1 MEWFVKKMDEMD
13 AHTLYDILELRMRV
27 FIIEQ
32 QCFYEELDH
41 KDHDAT
47 HVYAKDDSGKIVAYL
62 RVLGHGISFDEVSI
76 GRVVVHPEARKDG
89 LGRVLM
95 HKGIEVV
102 KTLYGDTPIRISA
115 QAYLQK
121 FYKSLGF
128 IAVSDIYLEDDIPHL
143 DMMRGRQGDGDS
155 VS

>member
-1 MEWFVKKMDEMD
+1 MEWFIKKMDEMD
-13 AHTLYDILELRMRV
+13 AHTLYDILELRMHV

-32 QCFYEELDH
+32 QCFYEELDR

-62 RVLGHGISFDEVSI
+62 RVLGHGVSFDEVSI

-89 LGRVLM
+89 LGRMLM
-95 HKGIEVV
+95 RKGIEVV

-121 FYKSLGF
+121 FYESIGF
-128 IAVSDIYLEDDIPHL
+128 EAVSEIYLEDDIPHL
-143 DMMRGRQGDGDS
+143 DMIRDGDRALAY
-155 VS
+155 

>member
-13 AHTLYDILELRMRV
+13 VHTLYDILELRMRV

-32 QCFYEELDH
+32 QCFYEELDQ

-62 RVLGHGISFDEVSI
+62 RVLGHSVSFDEVSI

-121 FYKSLGF
+121 FYESIGF
-128 IAVSDIYLEDDIPHL
+128 IAVSDVYLEDDIPHVE
-143 DMMRGRQGDGDS
+143 MKRQGDGDS